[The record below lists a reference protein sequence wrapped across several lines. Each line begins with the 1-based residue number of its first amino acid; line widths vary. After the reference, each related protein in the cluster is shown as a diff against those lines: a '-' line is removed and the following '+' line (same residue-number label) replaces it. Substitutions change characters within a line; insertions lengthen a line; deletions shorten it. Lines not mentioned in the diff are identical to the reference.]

1 MSTPTM
7 KGFTTLVPYEYSEIL
22 DTSDSRA
29 FNLGVVE
36 PGGSVTNYYAWWYN
50 LGYAYLYNGQLS
62 LVVGGTLDYGADADT
77 IDVMNIGAP
86 YTLNWLNHT
95 IPATPDN
102 TSGWTYPMQDPFRPF
117 LDRFIGGIKWDPPIG
132 ATTGIIHKCFQ
143 WDGSYH
149 PDTWDFVYYPM
160 ANGYCLDSTYL
171 EHPFHSSISN
181 ALEFV
186 QTDATADSGYEL
198 KVMHT
203 SPSAGYL
210 YYAHDQA
217 GDPWY
222 DSVDNAVGY
231 NIKISAKVKDIAIID
246 GGDGLLIIR
255 VDDGA
260 YHYDIHI
267 YRNYIA
273 GGSGADGFSVA
284 WTDLSLDMYSSHV
297 EIDIRVQ
304 GTAFELDLDG
314 VNKITATLSYP
325 TATKSLGLRTGAA
338 LAWAY
343 EINYIKYYLA
353 GTTSP
358 IT

>member
-62 LVVGGTLDYGADADT
+62 LVVGGTLDDGADADT

-149 PDTWDFVYYPM
+149 PDTWDYIYYPLG
-160 ANGYCLDSTYL
+160 NGYTPDSVYL
-171 EHPFHSSISN
+171 TDPVGVTAGSAEWII
-181 ALEFV
+181 EV
-186 QTDATADSGYEL
+186 DATTSTGYRV
-198 KVMHT
+198 KVA
-203 SPSAGYL
+203 PEPLGGYL
-210 YYAHDQA
+210 TVTFPATWA
-217 GDPWY
+217 A
-222 DSVDNAVGY
+222 SVDNAIGY
-231 NIKISAKVKDIAIID
+231 CISAKLKTIVGATDIVVFNIDDGTYAFDISFDATEIVSAIGVVSSDSYIID
-246 GGDGLLIIR
+246 TTAAYVELTMVVKGTLLE
-255 VDDGA
+255 
-260 YHYDIHI
+260 I
-267 YRNYIA
+267 YINGTLRM
-273 GGSGADGFSVA
+273 
-284 WTDLSLDMYSSHV
+284 TQTLDTASS
-297 EIDIRVQ
+297 
-304 GTAFELDLDG
+304 
-314 VNKITATLSYP
+314 S
-325 TATKSLGLRTGAA
+325 AA
-338 LAWAY
+338 LALDTPTAVDWGY
-343 EINYIKYYLA
+343 YIDYIKYYL
-353 GTTSP
+353 GGNSIP